1 MTDSLGLI
9 KLLPTVGDS
18 PNFNM
23 DEWFQQL
30 CYGVMVGY
38 VHDDLINEDM
48 VLAALK
54 TPNGINAFS
63 SIPQRL
69 KIEENYIKYFN
80 IQPNLISLIPDD
92 EKTYN
97 ICMAA
102 VKLNGDNLQY
112 VPHNIMNDEICT
124 EAIITSENAFKYIP
138 EHLRTENIC
147 LAATIEYVTKSLAIP
162 DKFKSVIIN
171 KLNNK

>member
-1 MTDSLGLI
+1 MTESLRI
-9 KLLPTVGDS
+9 VKLLPTLGTVS
-18 PNFNM
+18 NFNI

-30 CYGVMVGY
+30 CYGIMVGY

-48 VLAALK
+48 IIAALK
-54 TPNGINAFS
+54 TQNGINAFS
-63 SIPQRL
+63 SIPL
-69 KIEENYIKYFN
+69 KFKTEDYYIKFFN
-80 IQPNLISLIPDD
+80 IHPKLISLIPDN

-97 ICMAA
+97 VCMAA
-102 VKLNGDNLQY
+102 VKLNGENLQY
-112 VPHNIMNDEICT
+112 VPHNIMNDELCT

-147 LAATIEYVTKSLAIP
+147 LAATIEYVTKSMAIP